1 MRGAKP
7 MRALEEAVQRE
18 EIFARGQ
25 GVLVACSGGP
35 DSVALAGIVAAVAPS
50 LELNVRLAHI
60 NHGLRHSAWQ
70 DEAVVLRVAASLE
83 LGVDVVGLADVA
95 RDEASLREVRYD
107 ALLALARKHGAAVVA
122 TGHTAE
128 DQTET
133 VLLALFRGAG
143 PTGIAGMR
151 SARPLA
157 PDVQL
162 VRPLLRFSHES
173 LCDYCHQCA
182 LPYALDPTNANLE
195 YRRNA
200 VRTALAA
207 LRPLFPGLDE
217 AAARAA
223 ALVASELEDPQKAGL
238 RRRVREALNENEA
251 LADVDFEHVE
261 AAVRALEG
269 RRSGRFFMNR
279 EIELHIAG
287 GAITVHRRS

>member
-1 MRGAKP
+1 

-18 EIFARGQ
+18 NLFARGET
-25 GVLVACSGGP
+25 VIVACSGGP
-35 DSVALAGIVAAVAPS
+35 DSVALAAIVAALATP
-50 LELNVRLAHI
+50 LDLKVRLAHI

-70 DEAVVLRVAASLE
+70 DEAVVLRVAAGLE
-83 LGVDVVGLADVA
+83 LDVDVVGLSGEA
-95 RDEASLREVRYD
+95 RDEASLREARYD
-107 ALLALARKHGAAVVA
+107 ALLTLARSHGATSVA
-122 TGHTAE
+122 SGHTAE

-151 SARPLA
+151 SSRPLS
-157 PDVQL
+157 PEVRL
-162 VRPLLRFSHES
+162 VRPLLRFAHAALS
-173 LCDYCHQCA
+173 DYCHQCA
-182 LPYALDPTNANLE
+182 LPYALDPTNANPE

-200 VRTALAA
+200 VRAALAA

-223 ALVASELEDPQKAGL
+223 ALVASELDDHEKAGL
-238 RRRVREALNENEA
+238 RRRVREALHENAA

-261 AAVRALEG
+261 AAVRALED

-279 EIELHIAG
+279 EVELHIAE
-287 GAITVHRRS
+287 GAITVHRRT